1 MRHNCSAVAVNW
13 SEKRNLIEMMQSKDP
28 TVTPHFDTPLLAP
41 DSPLDAQ
48 SRRLVEEMFEKEA
61 RLMDALPT
69 DDPLDE
75 KRRRRVELTRVEILA
90 QPQVIRTTLAMEREA
105 TKATAAEFA
114 RRGIKRIVMTGCG
127 DSLAVMIGARLFFEE
142 LLGIPVEPL
151 QALDYAY
158 YASRTSGPDTLV
170 ITLSSSG
177 STTRTVEAMLI
188 ARSLGASTLALSN
201 TPGSALMT
209 QSDRALLVRAERK
222 GWPTQASTAALALLC
237 QFALDWA
244 HVAGCNPELVD
255 AWQQALDCV
264 PDLIAETIAIHEPTI
279 KAIAEREVD
288 RPIYLYAGGGP
299 SLASAMFGAAKV
311 KECSPDQGI
320 AIPLEEFHHYNSQKE
335 GDPLFIIAP
344 AGPSVWR
351 ARDTAFEGKR
361 WKGMIYSV
369 VTGGETM
376 LDAHSDEVLRLPPMP
391 ESLAPLVYSVPV
403 QLFAYHVA
411 MAKFRQAESGS

>member
-1 MRHNCSAVAVNW
+1 MTQFA
-13 SEKRNLIEMMQSKDP
+13 
-28 TVTPHFDTPLLAP
+28 TPLLAP
-41 DSPLDAQ
+41 DSLLDAR
-48 SRRLVEEMFEKEA
+48 SRKLVEELFEKEA

-90 QPQVIRTTLAMEREA
+90 QSQAIRITLDEEREA
-105 TKATAAEFA
+105 TKETAAAFA
-114 RRGIKRIVMTGCG
+114 GLGIKRIIMTGCG

-142 LLGIPVEPL
+142 LLGIPVEPI

-158 YASRTSGPDTLV
+158 YTSRTSGSDTLV

-177 STTRTVEAMLI
+177 TTTRTVEAMLI
-188 ARSLGASTLALSN
+188 ARSLGAHTLALSN

-209 QSDRALLVRAERK
+209 ESDRGLLVRAERQ

-244 HVAGCNPELVD
+244 RVENSKPDLVD
-255 AWQQALDCV
+255 AWQKALDAV
-264 PDLIAETIAIHEPTI
+264 PDQIAETIRIQEPAIE
-279 KAIAEREVD
+279 AIAKREANRLV
-288 RPIYLYAGGGP
+288 YLYAGGGP
-299 SLASAMFGAAKV
+299 SFASAMFGSAKV

-335 GDPLFIIAP
+335 GDPLFLIAP
-344 AGPSVWR
+344 AGPSVFR

-361 WKGMIYSV
+361 WKGNIYSI
-369 VTGGETM
+369 VTEGETM
-376 LDAHSDEVLRLPPMP
+376 LDPHSDEVLRLPAMP

-411 MAKFRQAESGS
+411 MAKFHQAENGS

>member
-1 MRHNCSAVAVNW
+1 MTEQFV
-13 SEKRNLIEMMQSKDP
+13 
-28 TVTPHFDTPLLAP
+28 TPLLAP
-41 DSPLDAQ
+41 DSPLDQ
-48 SRRLVEEMFEKEA
+48 HSRKLVEELFEKEA
-61 RLMDALPT
+61 RLMDGLPT

-90 QPQVIRTTLAMEREA
+90 QPQAIRTTLAEEREA
-105 TKATAAEFA
+105 TKATAAAFA
-114 RRGIKRIVMTGCG
+114 SLGIKRIVMTGCG

-142 LLGIPVEPL
+142 LLGLPVEPI

-158 YASRTSGPDTLV
+158 YASRTSGSDTLV

-177 STTRTVEAMLI
+177 MTTRTVEAMLI
-188 ARSLGASTLALSN
+188 ARSLGARTLALSN

-209 QSDRALLVRAERK
+209 ESDRGLMVRAERK

-244 HVAGCNPELVD
+244 RTAGLKPKLVET
-255 AWQQALDCV
+255 WQMALDAV
-264 PDLIAETIAIHEPTI
+264 PDQIADVIATQEAEIATIA
-279 KAIAEREVD
+279 KRERD
-288 RPIYLYAGGGP
+288 ASIYLYAGGGP
-299 SLASAMFGAAKV
+299 AFASALFGAAKV

-335 GDPLFIIAP
+335 GDPLFLIAP
-344 AGPSVWR
+344 SGPSVYR

-361 WKGMIYSV
+361 WKGQIYSV
-369 VTGGETM
+369 VTEGETM
-376 LDAHSDEVLRLPPMP
+376 LDPHSDVVLRLPDVP
-391 ESLAPLVYSVPV
+391 ESLAALVYSVPV

-411 MAKFRQAESGS
+411 MEKFRRAEHGS